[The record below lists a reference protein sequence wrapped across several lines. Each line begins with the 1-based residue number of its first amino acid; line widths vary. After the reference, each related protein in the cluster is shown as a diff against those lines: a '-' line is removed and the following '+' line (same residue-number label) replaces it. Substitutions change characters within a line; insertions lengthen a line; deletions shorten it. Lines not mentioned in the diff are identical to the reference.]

1 MLKLPTNKCPW
12 QTKSNLT
19 SASGHSFHNTRFPDI
34 RGRMA
39 HKQKSHSDKIRFD
52 EFADGPQLSW
62 QRHFCKGDDAT
73 AFPGQKLAVASEQQ
87 ELDTTTNPDFHHMLV
102 APNNPFPVGSLS

>member
-39 HKQKSHSDKIRFD
+39 RKQKSVVGFESFCRSPSQI
-52 EFADGPQLSW
+52 SW
-62 QRHFCKGDDAT
+62 PILHPAQPC
-73 AFPGQKLAVASEQQ
+73 
-87 ELDTTTNPDFHHMLV
+87 
-102 APNNPFPVGSLS
+102 